1 MEAQAAPAAPPGD
14 LIVRRSLEPGDLGAI
29 AGFHGRLYASEYGV
43 DGTFEG
49 GVLGGLATA
58 GERGFPRDGEGI
70 WIVELDGIL
79 SGVVGLTNEGDGE
92 ARLRWV
98 LLAPELRGRG
108 IGRTLIGEALDLARR
123 SGYERVTLE
132 TFSELRAAAAIY
144 RSHGF
149 EVVWS
154 RTGPLWGRAELTY
167 QRYELRF

>member
-29 AGFHGRLYASEYGV
+29 AAFHGRVYEMEYGV
-43 DGTFEG
+43 DTTFEA
-49 GVLGGLATA
+49 GVLGGLAKA
-58 GERGFPRDGEGI
+58 GERGFPCQGEGI
-70 WIVELDGIL
+70 WIVELDGALAGAI
-79 SGVVGLTNEGDGE
+79 GLTDEGERE

-108 IGRTLIGEALDLARR
+108 LGRCLIGEAIDLARS

-167 QRYELRF
+167 QRYELKL